1 MTKDGL
7 RRLATATAAAA
18 GLAAAWGGSALAGD
32 GSVRPPNYVFPDG
45 LKGFELESDRLINPC
60 FLIGFGPLGPGDN
73 LSVDLTNPLAPV
85 VTNTHAGGVFALEFS
100 VDDHVGSG
108 LITLP
113 AAPNADG
120 RTSFR
125 TLFDGHLI
133 EVDMQTGPGSVDPAS
148 WVAFNPTPEPPGDF
162 FAVNFQ
168 YANAND
174 PFVRFTASVD
184 GRPVVFAVPE
194 PGTWSMTILG
204 LGLVGGA
211 MRRRARAAL
220 T

>member
-1 MTKDGL
+1 MGRKVF
-7 RRLATATAAAA
+7 AFAAAAA
-18 GLAAAWGGSALAGD
+18 GLAMAWGAPALAVD

-45 LKGFELESDRLINPC
+45 TKGFELESDRLIDPC
-60 FLIGFGPLGPGDN
+60 WLVGFGPLGPGDN
-73 LSVDLTNPLAPV
+73 LSVDLSNPLAPV

-100 VDDHVGSG
+100 VDDHVGGG
-108 LITLP
+108 LISLP

-162 FAVNFQ
+162 FAVNFE
-168 YANAND
+168 YANAAD
-174 PFVRFTASVD
+174 PFFRFTASVD
-184 GRPVVFAVPE
+184 GRPVIFAVPE
-194 PGTWSMTILG
+194 PGTWAMMIVG
-204 LGLVGGA
+204 LGLAGGA
-211 MRRRARAAL
+211 IRRRARAAPAL
-220 T
+220 A